1 MRKIAA
7 SALVLLTVF
16 SCSNEDDFGLESTQF
31 VFSEQKWELIQM
43 TGNYKGSKTT
53 GDDMA
58 WQEYYVLNPAGT
70 FEKSRTR
77 DEVVTVANGTFEV
90 VEFENDTE
98 HYLLL
103 TFESGEELVG
113 NCGDGLNELLVYKS
127 ATKISSTWQACD
139 GPGLDYVLSK
149 N

>member
-1 MRKIAA
+1 MRKLAA
-7 SALVLLTVF
+7 FALVLF

>member
-1 MRKIAA
+1 M
-7 SALVLLTVF
+7 F
-16 SCSNEDDFGLESTQF
+16 SCSNEDDFGLESTEF

-43 TGNYKGSKTT
+43 TVNYKGSKIT

-77 DEVVTVANGTFEV
+77 DEVVTVSNGTFEV

-113 NCGDGLNELLVYKS
+113 NCGEG
-127 ATKISSTWQACD
+127 
-139 GPGLDYVLSK
+139 
-149 N
+149 

>member
-1 MRKIAA
+1 MKI
-7 SALVLLTVF
+7 
-16 SCSNEDDFGLESTQF
+16 
-31 VFSEQKWELIQM
+31 
-43 TGNYKGSKTT
+43 T

-77 DEVVTVANGTFEV
+77 DEVVTVSNGTFEV

-103 TFESGEELVG
+103 TYQSGEELVS
-113 NCGDGLNELLVYKS
+113 NCGEGINKLLVYKS

-139 GPGLDYVLSK
+139 GPGLDYVLRK